1 MLEILLTKIKGE
13 KKKLPRSQRWDH
25 IKKFKLLLNKDTI
38 NKIKRQM
45 RNEEKICIIH
55 ITKNYCDT

>member
-1 MLEILLTKIKGE
+1 MLEILLTKIKGKK

-38 NKIKRQM
+38 NEIKRQM

-55 ITKNYCDT
+55 NNKKLL